1 MSNLSRNKVRP
12 NPLPSISQL
21 PGPIAVLRGPEAN
34 GGITGERRITH
45 QYSVYLNIY
54 KWDCWLK
61 IESLSGMK
69 WDCTKI
75 FRTQWRI
82 FNQQY
87 QEAWG
92 IRGMILSVIFWTNL
106 HSSSSIPNKTI
117 RWAAKNDRFEPM
129 LTLTDHLSIQ
139 NRQIQGLLPGLSIEF
154 LERSS
159 FQRIGWINRIDLTEN
174 LEETMDFPIKLN
186 MGFSCKNSPFK
197 RKKKL
202 VFLWKQVFTW
212 DLPHISTGLMY

>member
-1 MSNLSRNKVRP
+1 
-12 NPLPSISQL
+12 
-21 PGPIAVLRGPEAN
+21 
-34 GGITGERRITH
+34 
-45 QYSVYLNIY
+45 
-54 KWDCWLK
+54 
-61 IESLSGMK
+61 
-69 WDCTKI
+69 
-75 FRTQWRI
+75 
-82 FNQQY
+82 
-87 QEAWG
+87 
-92 IRGMILSVIFWTNL
+92 
-106 HSSSSIPNKTI
+106 
-117 RWAAKNDRFEPM
+117 M

-197 RKKKL
+197 RKKQL

>member
-87 QEAWG
+87 QEALRDTRDDIERHFFG
-92 IRGMILSVIFWTNL
+92 PICTVHHQSQTKRSVEQQKTIDSNQCWHWLTIYRSKTARFKGSCRDSAL
-106 HSSSSIPNKTI
+106 SSSKGHHFSGLDGLIG
-117 RWAAKNDRFEPM
+117 
-129 LTLTDHLSIQ
+129 LT
-139 NRQIQGLLPGLSIEF
+139 
-154 LERSS
+154 
-159 FQRIGWINRIDLTEN
+159 
-174 LEETMDFPIKLN
+174 
-186 MGFSCKNSPFK
+186 
-197 RKKKL
+197 
-202 VFLWKQVFTW
+202 
-212 DLPHISTGLMY
+212 